1 MVSSHSDK
9 IQIIIMETKKNNE
22 LDVIGLF
29 VKVLKHKISL
39 SISLGVAIIIGVIV
53 ALNQPKSYTSQVML
67 APEISA
73 GGVNLPGNLSDIASN
88 FGIDLNNK
96 SSIDAIYPEIYPS
109 IVSSTDFLLGLFN
122 VPVHL
127 KDSSTTKT
135 YKDHL
140 LNDQKVPFYDYPKNW
155 ILSHL
160 TSNKENANFNAN
172 DSDKLRISKA
182 DWDLCGS
189 INNSILCTVD
199 KKTSVISISVTD
211 TDPMVATILADTI
224 QHRLQ
229 TYITQYRTKKTRN
242 DVEYYKKLMT
252 KAKKDYETVR
262 RHYTAYSDSNIDV
275 VLESVKSKTEDI
287 ENDMQLKYNT
297 YTALNSQYQAAVA
310 KLLDRTPAFTII
322 QKPYMPYR
330 ASSTPRSFVVL
341 AFMIIGFIVDCIW
354 VFYKERKNNKA
365 KAV

>member
-1 MVSSHSDK
+1 
-9 IQIIIMETKKNNE
+9 MEIKKNNE

-29 VKVLKHKISL
+29 IKVLKHKISL
-39 SISLGVAIIIGVIV
+39 SISLGVAIIIGVVV

-67 APEISA
+67 APEISS
-73 GGVNLPGNLSDIASN
+73 GGVSLPSNLSDIASN

-96 SSIDAIYPEIYPS
+96 SSIDAIYPDIYPS
-109 IVSSTDFLLGLFN
+109 IVSSTDFLMGLFN

-127 KDSSTTKT
+127 KDSEATKT
-135 YKDHL
+135 YKEHL
-140 LNDQKVPFYDYPKNW
+140 MKDQKMPFWDYPKNW
-155 ILSHL
+155 FLDHI
-160 TSNKENANFNAN
+160 TKNKDNGINAN
-172 DSDKLRISKA
+172 DSDKLKISKE
-182 DWDLCGS
+182 DWELCEN

-224 QHRLQ
+224 QSRLQ
-229 TYITQYRTKKTRN
+229 TYITQYRTKKARN

-252 KAKKDYETVR
+252 KAKKDYEAVR
-262 RHYTAYSDSNIDV
+262 RHYTEYSDSNIDV

-297 YTALNSQYQAAVA
+297 YTALNTQYQAAVA
-310 KLLDRTPAFTII
+310 KLLERTPAFTII
-322 QKPYMPYR
+322 QKPYMPYK

-341 AFMIIGFIVDCIW
+341 AFMLIGFVVDCIW
-354 VFYKERKNNKA
+354 VLYKEKKDKKA
-365 KAV
+365 KAA